1 MDVAAEV
8 LEEVL
13 GRAER
18 LFGVDVPTFFSQ
30 SFEQQAKVGRISPGS
45 GFAWED
51 EFVLIEGLFEKV
63 EELTA
68 EDDAERFD
76 TEEEVFAG
84 GDPVVLIEREHSFWE
99 QAEEVE
105 VVPELLV
112 PGMKDQDKTWGSLQ
126 VSLSKCQQGLGDGLE
141 QKTIQD
147 SFVYQD
153 EAVEPM
159 G

>member
-1 MDVAAEV
+1 MDVADEV
-8 LEEVL
+8 LEQML

-18 LFGVDVPTFFSQ
+18 LFGVDAPRFFSQ
-30 SFEQQAKVGRISPGS
+30 SFEQQAKVGGISPGS
-45 GFAWED
+45 GFAWEA
-51 EFVLIEGLFEKV
+51 EFLLIEGLFEKV

-99 QAEEVE
+99 QAVEVE

-112 PGMKDQDKTWGSLQ
+112 PGMKDQDKAWGSPKM
-126 VSLSKCQQGLGDGLE
+126 SASEG
-141 QKTIQD
+141 
-147 SFVYQD
+147 
-153 EAVEPM
+153 
-159 G
+159 

>member
-1 MDVAAEV
+1 VDVSAEV
-8 LEEVL
+8 IEQML

-18 LFGVDVPTFFSQ
+18 LFGVDVPRFFSQ
-30 SFEQQAKVGRISPGS
+30 SFEQQAKVPRISQGS

-51 EFVLIEGLFEKV
+51 EFVLVEGLLEIV

-99 QAEEVE
+99 QAVEVE
-105 VVPELLV
+105 VVLELLV
-112 PGMKDQDKTWGSLQ
+112 PGKSCW
-126 VSLSKCQQGLGDGLE
+126 LSGGGCDDGD
-141 QKTIQD
+141 
-147 SFVYQD
+147 SRHR
-153 EAVEPM
+153 
-159 G
+159 